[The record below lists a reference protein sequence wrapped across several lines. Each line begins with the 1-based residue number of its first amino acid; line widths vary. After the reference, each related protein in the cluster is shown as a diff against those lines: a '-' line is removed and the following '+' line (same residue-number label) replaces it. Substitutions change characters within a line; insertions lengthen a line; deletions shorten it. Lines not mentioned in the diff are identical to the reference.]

1 MGCLL
6 MEKLRTAA
14 IVCILSALTVCL
26 AGCGDKFF
34 DPTQV
39 GRFRPTPAV
48 NVILDSL
55 GVAEETPLTWEAA
68 EDPKPS
74 DVVIFD
80 TDYILAPGDVIRVY
94 IYELLGENLVFT
106 RNYIVT
112 ESGKI
117 SISEIGTIQ
126 AAGLSESQLEEEIK
140 QILSP
145 SILKEPSVTVTLT
158 ESTGRTFSISGD
170 GVRRPNRYQIPRH
183 KFRLLDALAM
193 SGGISQFNI
202 SHIYVTRAV
211 TGKEAI
217 AEPTEHQQSQNQP
230 EELIVPEQELLEVVT
245 PRVQR
250 QVYKSGFV
258 ITSTEM
264 VTEKELTDIALPE
277 GFELSYDDEKKQT
290 EDDDALADALKD
302 LEGVLETS
310 GEPVSRET
318 IEEPLSNLEAERIEW
333 IFQDGKWIPIQHGQ
347 PKVTRP
353 AIKTAPEKITGQ
365 LKEQLPEDFDW
376 DQIGTGGLQARV
388 IKIPAD
394 KLAGGDPR
402 YNIAIRPGDTIQVP
416 VDIIGEYFIYGNSNR
431 QGAVPLTGRPLTLKM
446 AVAAAGGLGPLAW
459 PKRCEVTRR
468 IGDNKEETVMV
479 DLEKIASGEQPDFFI
494 KPLDLINVG
503 THPTSRWRA
512 VLRNAFRAT
521 YGFGFIY
528 DRNFADRD
536 SRTSRPLPNWF

>member
-1 MGCLL
+1 
-6 MEKLRTAA
+6 
-14 IVCILSALTVCL
+14 
-26 AGCGDKFF
+26 
-34 DPTQV
+34 
-39 GRFRPTPAV
+39 
-48 NVILDSL
+48 
-55 GVAEETPLTWEAA
+55 PLTWEAA